1 MKSTLALLATATGIL
16 SCDAFTITSLS
27 RTSHVRPMAIFSTAD
42 EFANEQSFAP
52 DQVSRR
58 TFTST
63 AAATLGVGIAGMVT
77 APGYAEAYQAPLDAQ
92 VKAIE
97 SANYMVSFG
106 PCGVWAVF
114 SVLPALWRHA
124 DYHPILM
131 FFCSTHVCKQSRS
144 G

>member
-1 MKSTLALLATATGIL
+1 MKSSLALLATAAGVL
-16 SCDAFTITSLS
+16 SCEAFTVTSLS
-27 RTSHVRPMAIFSTAD
+27 RTPSVRSTAIFSTPNDSVD
-42 EFANEQSFAP
+42 EKSFAP

-97 SANYMVSFG
+97 TANYIVSCV
-106 PCGVWAVF
+106 PCEELAVI
-114 SVLPALWRHA
+114 SMLPAL
-124 DYHPILM
+124 
-131 FFCSTHVCKQSRS
+131 
-144 G
+144 